1 MVFGISLIDQKKNCG
16 NEYFFRS
23 DTPENIRKFLFVREW
38 MIHVFVTILRDFSG
52 NTQSQFFYTEA
63 VTGGILLKRPSK
75 FIKFHR
81 KTAVPESLF

>member
-1 MVFGISLIDQKKNCG
+1 
-16 NEYFFRS
+16 
-23 DTPENIRKFLFVREW
+23 